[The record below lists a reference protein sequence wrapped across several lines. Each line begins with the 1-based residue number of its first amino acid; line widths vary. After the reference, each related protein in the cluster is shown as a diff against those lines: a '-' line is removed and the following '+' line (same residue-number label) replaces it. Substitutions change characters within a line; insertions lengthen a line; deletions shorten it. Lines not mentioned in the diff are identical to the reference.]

1 MMVYKLKNLLQDKN
15 VIFLIVCYSAFVAN
29 LSATD
34 ISSSKQLFC
43 SCVAKMLEKK
53 IFGEVYFLVK
63 LLVWGFQL
71 C

>member
-34 ISSSKQLFC
+34 QNSC
-43 SCVAKMLEKK
+43 SAV
-53 IFGEVYFLVK
+53 V
-63 LLVWGFQL
+63 
-71 C
+71 